1 MAILKGRG
9 ILTQKRKQHIANIF
23 FFLIGKHVPVTYNSV
38 LVTAGKVTL
47 PEPGLDLQRFSFVSP
62 PDLSSPSTTETG
74 SAAPFASPRTSTST
88 PVG

>member
-23 FFLIGKHVPVTYNSV
+23 FLIGKHVPVTYNSV
-38 LVTAGKVTL
+38 LVTAGKVML
-47 PEPGLDLQRFSFVSP
+47 PEPGLDLQRFSFVFP